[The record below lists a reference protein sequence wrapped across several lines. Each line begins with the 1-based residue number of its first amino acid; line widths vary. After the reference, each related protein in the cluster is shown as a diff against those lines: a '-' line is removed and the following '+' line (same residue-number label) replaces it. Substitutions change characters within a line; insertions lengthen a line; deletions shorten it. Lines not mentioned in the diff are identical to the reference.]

1 MEDWALIRR
10 LVADGVPQRQ
20 VARDLGIG
28 RSTVERALASDR
40 PPKYE
45 RPAVPTSFTPF
56 EPLVRQL
63 LQDNPD
69 MPATVIA
76 ERVGWTG
83 SITWFRD
90 NLRRLRPEHRPV
102 DPSDRLTWLPGDAAQ
117 CDLWFPPRKIGLEDS
132 SKTLLPV
139 LVITCAHSRFML
151 ARMIPTRHTHDL
163 LLGMWELLQQL
174 GRVPRRLIWDNES
187 GIGRGRRH
195 AEGVGAFAGTLATRL
210 QRLKPCDPES
220 KGVVERRNGFFETS
234 FMPGRDFTSPA
245 DFDAQFSDWLT
256 RANARVVRTIKTRPL
271 DRLDAD
277 KAAMLPLPPVAPTVG
292 WVNRVRLGRD
302 YYVRVDSSDYSVD
315 PAVIGRFVEVTA
327 DLSRVEVRLQGRLV
341 AAHDR
346 VWARGMTITDPA
358 HVATAKVLRE
368 QYQQPAQA
376 ARPAPEPHERLVA
389 DLTRDLADYDR
400 AFGLVDG
407 SVEGLADGEVA

>member
-1 MEDWALIRR
+1 VISVEDWALIRR
-10 LVADGVPQRQ
+10 LVADGVSRRQ
-20 VARDLGIG
+20 VARDLGVG

-63 LQDNPD
+63 LVKHPG

-90 NLRRLRPEHRPV
+90 NVRRLRPEHSPV

-117 CDLWFPPRKIGLEDS
+117 CDLWFPPRKIPVEDGTR
-132 SKTLLPV
+132 TLLPV
-139 LVITCAHSRFML
+139 LVITCAHSRFVL
-151 ARMIPTRHTHDL
+151 ARMIPTRHTQDL

-195 AEGVGAFAGTLATRL
+195 ADGVGAFTGTLATAL
-210 QRLKPCDPES
+210 QRLKPYDPES

-245 DFDAQFSDWLT
+245 DFNIQFADWLT
-256 RANARVVRTIKTRPL
+256 KANARVVRTIKARPI

-277 KAAMLPLPPVAPTVG
+277 KAAMLPLPPIAPALG

-315 PAVIGRFVEVTA
+315 PTVIGRFVDVTA
-327 DLSRVEVRLQGRLV
+327 DLSRVEIRHETRLI

-346 VWARGMTITDPA
+346 VWARGMTRTDPA
-358 HVATAKVLRE
+358 HVAAAKQMRE
-368 QYQQPAQA
+368 QYQ
-376 ARPAPEPHERLVA
+376 RPRPTANPQDGMVR
-389 DLTRDLADYDR
+389 DLTDYDR
-400 AFGLVDG
+400 AFGVIDAAIA
-407 SVEGLADGEVA
+407 EEVA

>member
-1 MEDWALIRR
+1 VEDWALIRR
-10 LVADGVPQRQ
+10 LVAEGVPQRQ

-45 RPAVPTSFTPF
+45 RVAVPTAFTPF

-63 LQDNPD
+63 LITTPD

-76 ERVGWTG
+76 ERVGWSG

-90 NLRRLRPEHRPV
+90 NVRRLRPEHAPV

-117 CDLWFPPRKIGLEDS
+117 CDLWFPPRKIGLEDG

-163 LLGMWELLQQL
+163 LLGMWELLQRL

-187 GIGRGRRH
+187 GIGRGKRH
-195 AEGVGAFAGTLATRL
+195 AEGVGAFTGTSATTL
-210 QRLKPCDPES
+210 QRLKPYDPES
-220 KGVVERRNGFFETS
+220 KGIVERRNGFFETS
-234 FMPGRDFTSPA
+234 FMPGRDFGSPA
-245 DFDAQFSDWLT
+245 DFNTQFADWLT
-256 RANARVVRTIKTRPL
+256 IANARIVRTIKTRPV

-277 KAAMLPLPPVAPTVG
+277 RAAMLPLPPVAPAVG
-292 WVNRVRLGRD
+292 WTNRVRLGRD

-315 PAVIGRFVEVTA
+315 PAAIGRFIDVTA
-327 DLSRVEVRLQGRLV
+327 DLTRIEVRHEGRLV

-346 VWARGMTITDPA
+346 VWARGMTITDPV
-358 HVATAKVLRE
+358 HVTAAKMLRE
-368 QYQQPAQA
+368 QYQRP
-376 ARPAPEPHERLVA
+376 RPAPDPHEELAQDLV
-389 DLTRDLADYDR
+389 RDLADYDR
-400 AFGLVDG
+400 AFGLING
-407 SVEGLADGEVA
+407 ALTDGEVA

>member
-28 RSTVERALASDR
+28 RSTVKRALASDR

-45 RPAVPTSFTPF
+45 RPSVSTSFTPF
-56 EPLVRQL
+56 EPHVRQL
-63 LQDNPD
+63 LKDTPD

-90 NLRRLRPEHRPV
+90 NVRRLRPEHRPV

-117 CDLWFPPRKIGLEDS
+117 CDLWFPPKKIPLEDG

-139 LVITCAHSRFML
+139 MVITAAHSRFMVG
-151 ARMIPTRHTHDL
+151 RMIPTRHTADL
-163 LLGMWELLQQL
+163 LLGMWVLLQLL
-174 GRVPRRLIWDNES
+174 GRVPRRLIWDNET
-187 GIGRGRRH
+187 GIGRGKRH
-195 AEGVGAFAGTLATRL
+195 AEGVGAFTGTLATTL
-210 QRLKPCDPES
+210 QRLKPYDPES
-220 KGVVERRNGFFETS
+220 KGVVERRIGFFETS
-234 FMPGRDFTSPA
+234 FMPGRDFSSPA
-245 DFDAQFSDWLT
+245 DFNTQFTDWLSI
-256 RANARVVRTIKTRPL
+256 ANSRIVRTIKARPVDL
-271 DRLDAD
+271 LDAD
-277 KAAMLPLPPVAPTVG
+277 RAAMLPLPPVAPAVG

-315 PAVIGRFVEVTA
+315 PAVIGRFVDVKA
-327 DLSRVEVRLQGRLV
+327 DLARVEVCHEGRLV

-346 VWARGMTITDPA
+346 VWARGLTITDPA
-358 HVATAKVLRE
+358 HVAAAAVLRE
-368 QYQQPAQA
+368 QYQRP
-376 ARPAPEPHERLVA
+376 RPAVDPLDGLV
-389 DLTRDLADYDR
+389 RDLADYDR
-400 AFGLVDG
+400 AFGLIDG
-407 SVEGLADGEVA
+407 GLTDAAADEEVA